1 MISSTLYKLHVKA
14 LLGVL
19 KRIKYGQLTLTLPDG
34 CTHNFKSGGEGPSAD
49 VHIHTGS
56 ALGRIMSDGKMGF
69 CESFIM
75 GEVSSSNLASLV
87 EFVVRQNTYVEENL
101 KFSKLKTMLRRAGH
115 WVNRNTKEGSRR
127 NISAHYDLGNGFYD
141 KWLDPSMT
149 YSSAF
154 FEKDDDDLK
163 SAQIAKYR
171 KLAELAGLQS
181 GDRVLEIGCGWGGF
195 AEFAAS
201 HYDVDITAITISQ
214 QQFDFANKRMA
225 DAGLSHKVDVALT
238 DYRDVDRSFDKIISI
253 EMFEAV
259 GEAYWPTYFECLSR
273 CLQKGGKAALQI
285 ITIDDSIFEDYK
297 REPDFIQKYVF
308 PGGMLPSLRR
318 LEKPIMSAGLRLF
331 QENGFGL
338 HYAKTLKL
346 WRDRF
351 LAAWPEIANQHFDER
366 FKRIWELYLAYCE
379 GGFKAGQIDVNHM
392 LIERQ

>member
-318 LEKPIMSAGLRLF
+318 LEKPIMSAGLRLV